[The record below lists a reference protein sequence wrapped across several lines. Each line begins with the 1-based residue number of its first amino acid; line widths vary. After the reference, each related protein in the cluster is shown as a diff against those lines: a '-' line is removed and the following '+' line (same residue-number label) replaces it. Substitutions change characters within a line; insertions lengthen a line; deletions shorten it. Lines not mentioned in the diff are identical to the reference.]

1 MLLSAAAM
9 KSIISLNR
17 KVLYYVILFLNEI
30 NLQTKKKNKKSLNFI
45 TFFLYI
51 YKKKKIFI

>member
-9 KSIISLNR
+9 KSIISINR

-30 NLQTKKKNKKSLNFI
+30 NLQTKKSLNFI
-45 TFFLYI
+45 TFFIYI
-51 YKKKKIFI
+51 

>member
-1 MLLSAAAM
+1 MLLSVAAM

-30 NLQTKKKNKKSLNFI
+30 NLQTKKKKSLNFI
-45 TFFLYI
+45 TFFIYI
-51 YKKKKIFI
+51 RKKKIFI

>member
-45 TFFLYI
+45 TFFFIYI
-51 YKKKKIFI
+51 